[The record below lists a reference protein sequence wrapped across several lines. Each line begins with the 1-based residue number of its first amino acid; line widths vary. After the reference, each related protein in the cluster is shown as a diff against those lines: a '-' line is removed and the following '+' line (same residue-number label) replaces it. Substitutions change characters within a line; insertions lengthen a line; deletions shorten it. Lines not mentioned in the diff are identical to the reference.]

1 MGFNYFT
8 LLQLPFGLIIP
19 IAVILF
25 FILSKNRKSYAY
37 DSIFYGIGS
46 FLGSILCVAIA
57 FIFTNSV
64 ILAGLSF
71 SDETSGMTIA
81 GTIFSIMLAVL
92 FIFCESFKMM
102 TIKKFTESE
111 KRTKFSSLGFSA
123 GVIVAECAVM
133 FVALNFFDG
142 YEMNAGYAVFTG
154 VIITVTGIM
163 YTILS
168 FAAEKA
174 LKLGSKGA
182 AYAVSSIYY
191 IFWIAVIFCV
201 QSTKPILLYIVG
213 SLIYVIAI
221 VISAV
226 FLKKNGSF
234 TTKGAK
240 AGE

>member
-19 IAVILF
+19 VAVILF
-25 FILSKNRKSYAY
+25 FVLSKNRKTYAY
-37 DSIFYGIGS
+37 ESIFYGIGS
-46 FLGSILCVAIA
+46 FIGSILCVAIA

-71 SDETSGMTIA
+71 SDDTSGMTIA

-92 FIFCESFKMM
+92 FVFCESFKMV
-102 TIKKFTESE
+102 TIKKFIQAE
-111 KRTKFSSLGFSA
+111 KRTKFSALGFSA
-123 GVIVAECAVM
+123 GVVIAQTAVI
-133 FVALNFFDG
+133 FIALNFFDA
-142 YEMNAGYAVFTG
+142 YEMSAGYAVFSG
-154 VIITVTGIM
+154 IIITVTGIM

-168 FAAEKA
+168 IAAEKA
-174 LKLGSKGA
+174 ICLGSKGA
-182 AYAVSSIYY
+182 AYGVSSIYY

-201 QSTKPILLYIVG
+201 QSTKPILLYVVCSI
-213 SLIYVIAI
+213 IYVIAI

-226 FLKKNGSF
+226 FLKRNDGLIKKTG
-234 TTKGAK
+234 K